1 MSTLRQVSDGIAAAL
16 EAVAPHVVEVR
27 GRRRPASGIVWSA
40 DRVVTAAHTLRRD
53 TELEVVDATGKV
65 STAELV
71 GRDPSTDL
79 AVLKVPGAT
88 FAPPTWA
95 DPATVKVGA
104 LVLPVGR
111 VGASVRTVLGVVGA
125 TGGPWQTMT
134 GGQVDAWIDVDATLP
149 PGFSGGPLVDADGHV
164 VGVSTNGLTPRG
176 AVLVRSTVERV
187 VNRLEQHGTAAPG
200 YLGVGFFPSGDGDA
214 LVVVSVE
221 PDGPGHR
228 AGVAVGDLLRT
239 LDGIAVHGVRHLLGL
254 LAAKGA
260 GTEVELVLQ
269 RGGQPHPAR
278 ITLGARPRRGC

>member
-27 GRRRPASGIVWSA
+27 GRRRPASGIVWGP

-65 STAELV
+65 HPAELA

-79 AVLKVPGAT
+79 ALLRVPGAT

-95 DPATVKVGA
+95 DPATVKVGSI
-104 LVLPVGR
+104 VLPVGR
-111 VGASVRTVLGVVGA
+111 AGASVRTVLGIVA
-125 TGGPWQTMT
+125 DKGGPWQTMT
-134 GGQVDAWIDVDATLP
+134 GGHVDAWIDVDANLP

-164 VGVSTNGLTPRG
+164 VGLSTNGLTPRG

-187 VNRLEQHGTAAPG
+187 VDRLEKHGSAAPG
-200 YLGVGFFPSGDGDA
+200 YLGVGFFPAGDGDA
-214 LVVVSVE
+214 LVVVSVA
-221 PDGPGHR
+221 PDGPGAR

-239 LDGIAVHGVRHLLGL
+239 RDGIAVHG
-254 LAAKGA
+254 GA
-260 GTEVELVLQ
+260 E
-269 RGGQPHPAR
+269 
-278 ITLGARPRRGC
+278 